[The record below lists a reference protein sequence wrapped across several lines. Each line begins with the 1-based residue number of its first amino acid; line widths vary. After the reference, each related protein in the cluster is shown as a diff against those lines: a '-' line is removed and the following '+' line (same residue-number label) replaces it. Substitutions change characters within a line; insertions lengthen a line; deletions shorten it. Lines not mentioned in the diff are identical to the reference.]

1 MSCPLST
8 LGKHRRAPLPGWQH
22 APRRRDLPPAKH
34 QAAWLNEFLS
44 PQAKDPLAADG
55 RPTSRSKATQKM
67 SPNSGSD
74 LSDSAF
80 VSSMMQRV
88 GLLERTV
95 HRQALDIQQKD
106 KKIAVLEEQL
116 KLLRSPTEEAGAP
129 QRVQEL
135 ERSCRTLQEQVW
147 EMERFLSDYGMVWVG
162 SAGDS
167 GPASPQE
174 EEEEVSHGSGASV
187 NTLFCVDFDLVLH
200 RVRELNA
207 LVGEGECH
215 VEVTQGGARLAR
227 RSPVPLALYSNGI
240 VMFEG
245 PFRPY
250 EEPGTQQCILDL
262 MDGYFPSELQGR
274 FPDGVAFQVFDRR
287 HEAFQERPRWAAFP
301 GKGQVVGGAKERSP
315 DAIGPVVETHPQQGC
330 GRQTEHF
337 LNRLPERVVK
347 AGLVV
352 EVRDALRS
360 MLQGSSAASWNS
372 AVTVVD
378 TPTRQASDNR
388 TALSR
393 DVTTLRLRSEDGQ
406 NIFVLQMLPSDTIG
420 QVRRYLDAHRGQRD
434 TSYDIMSAFPQR
446 RYDDDNETLAAC
458 GLTQNTTLLLR
469 TRPHQR

>member
-1 MSCPLST
+1 ELIAVD
-8 LGKHRRAPLPGWQH
+8 RAP
-22 APRRRDLPPAKH
+22 
-34 QAAWLNEFLS
+34 
-44 PQAKDPLAADG
+44 
-55 RPTSRSKATQKM
+55 T
-67 SPNSGSD
+67 
-74 LSDSAF
+74 
-80 VSSMMQRV
+80 
-88 GLLERTV
+88 
-95 HRQALDIQQKD
+95 ALHS
-106 KKIAVLEEQL
+106 
-116 KLLRSPTEEAGAP
+116 LRALEEAGAP

-360 MLQGSSAASWNS
+360 MLQ
-372 AVTVVD
+372 
-378 TPTRQASDNR
+378 PC
-388 TALSR
+388 TA
-393 DVTTLRLRSEDGQ
+393 DG
-406 NIFVLQMLPSDTIG
+406 
-420 QVRRYLDAHRGQRD
+420 
-434 TSYDIMSAFPQR
+434 
-446 RYDDDNETLAAC
+446 
-458 GLTQNTTLLLR
+458 
-469 TRPHQR
+469 